1 MRLDWLVGRAKVD
14 VLLPKRSFDERTF
27 RYRDK
32 SVASATTFS
41 QHTVIIRAKATNV
54 TYVIWNC
61 TPQIAIFVWL
71 VSHINWQIQSIVT
84 MSTTTPRHCSGLL
97 PDRPAGSRGHVQ
109 CSGWRLFPFGRI
121 KSNSHHVLQPYLPD
135 DNEIPYQLRARS
147 HTLAL
152 INKTKFLN
160 DATSSIAY
168 CTSTPTDP

>member
-1 MRLDWLVGRAKVD
+1 MYYSPAIYDVLMRLDWLVGRAKVD

-61 TPQIAIFVWL
+61 TPQIAIFVRL

-84 MSTTTPRHCSGLL
+84 MTTTTPRHCSGLL

-109 CSGWRLFPFGRI
+109 CSGWRLF
-121 KSNSHHVLQPYLPD
+121 
-135 DNEIPYQLRARS
+135 RS
-147 HTLAL
+147 HQLEQ
-152 INKTKFLN
+152 
-160 DATSSIAY
+160 SSR
-168 CTSTPTDP
+168 PTAVSAWR

>member
-1 MRLDWLVGRAKVD
+1 MYYSPAIYDVLMRLDWLVGRAKVD

-109 CSGWRLFPFGRI
+109 TFSVASSRTVITCYCRI
-121 KSNSHHVLQPYLPD
+121 YLT
-135 DNEIPYQLRARS
+135 ITKS
-147 HTLAL
+147 HTNCAH
-152 INKTKFLN
+152 
-160 DATSSIAY
+160 DP
-168 CTSTPTDP
+168 TPWL